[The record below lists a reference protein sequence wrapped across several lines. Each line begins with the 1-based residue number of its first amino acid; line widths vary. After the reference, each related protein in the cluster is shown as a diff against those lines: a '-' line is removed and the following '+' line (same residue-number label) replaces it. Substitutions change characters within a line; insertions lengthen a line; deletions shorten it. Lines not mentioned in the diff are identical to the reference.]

1 MKIYSL
7 GKFIFGIA
15 FILCAISWVV
25 LCITRKSIDA
35 KQIVCILIMAF
46 LGAMDIINSFKKD
59 AF

>member
-15 FILCAISWVV
+15 FILCAISWAV
-25 LCITRKSIDA
+25 LCIVKKSIDA
-35 KQIVCILIMAF
+35 KQVACILIMAF
-46 LGAMDIINSFKKD
+46 LGAMDIVNSFKKD